1 MLDNFIAQW
10 FKNMFLHLQTTDGQN
25 SRSADQALGQ
35 FMIEVVGVKGEM
47 KSDGSL
53 TTSVILK
60 DTVVDDKRK
69 QKQEAGI
76 KR

>member
-1 MLDNFIAQW
+1 
-10 FKNMFLHLQTTDGQN
+10 
-25 SRSADQALGQ
+25 
-35 FMIEVVGVKGEM
+35 MIEVVGVKGEM

-60 DTVVDDKRK
+60 DTMVDDRRK